1 MSFTGLYL
9 RFI

>member
-1 MSFTGLYL
+1 LYL

>member
-1 MSFTGLYL
+1 MGFTGLYL